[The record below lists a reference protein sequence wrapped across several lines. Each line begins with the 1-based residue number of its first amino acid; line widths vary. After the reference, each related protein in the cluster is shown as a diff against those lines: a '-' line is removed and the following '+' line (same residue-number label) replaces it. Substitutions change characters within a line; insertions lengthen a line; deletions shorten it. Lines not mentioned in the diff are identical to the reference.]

1 MSQSLLNSFRGILLG
16 PIIAKQIIGQKQTE
30 LNWEITNEK
39 IIIDLIKNETISPE
53 TCQTIISTDQEITSG
68 ELILKIL
75 PLILFFQETEHLL
88 SEQLEKIAEHTNLT
102 EKVIQEVV
110 LFRQIINLI
119 LTKKENLLQNI
130 SNLSQSLEKIQTFL
144 NNQTPLT
151 EIKQQ
156 FRQKNILDS
165 NYLLLSLYCFAR
177 TPDNFK
183 LSILQASQFNHPL
196 IIAITAA
203 ISGGYNAY
211 SGISI
216 PWRLTM
222 SLDNENNSREQQI
235 TQLWKKWVGVD
246 DPFKI
251 IGPLKNQVINP
262 VKINNR

>member
-1 MSQSLLNSFRGILLG
+1 MIQSLLNSFRGILLG
-16 PIIAKQIIGQKQTE
+16 PVIAKQIIAQKQTE

-39 IIIDLIKNETISPE
+39 IIIDLIQKETISPE
-53 TCQTIISTDQEITSG
+53 TCQTIISKDEEIISG
-68 ELILKIL
+68 EFILKIL
-75 PLILFFQETEHLL
+75 PLILFFHETEYLL
-88 SEQLEKIAEHTNLT
+88 SEQLATISKHINLT
-102 EKVIQEVV
+102 EEVIQEVV

-119 LTKKENLLQNI
+119 LENKENLLQNI
-130 SNLSQSLEKIQTFL
+130 CNLSQSLEKVQNLL

-151 EIKQQ
+151 EIKRQ
-156 FRQKNILDS
+156 FREKKVLNS

-196 IIAITAA
+196 ILGITAA
-203 ISGGYNAY
+203 LSGGYNGY

-222 SLDNENNSREQQI
+222 SLDNENNLREQQI

-251 IGPLKNQVINP
+251 IRPVKNQVINP